1 MRKFSSSVVCLG
13 LLLSGVGCTVQFPA
27 SQASVQP
34 AADSGPEVQAPG
46 VVVFNDAPPVA
57 ERVYVYDPGYPPGT
71 YFYNG
76 GYVYNGYYYPHD
88 VYVNRVVAMNV
99 RENRYTNVTQNR
111 YQTTVINNR
120 TANNNNTVASANTKT
135 GKTSGSK
142 SNGSAVNPT
151 AQASARPT
159 PQQKP
164 KLAPPA
170 AAPAKK
176 GAKQ

>member
-99 RENRYTNVTQNR
+99 RQNRYTNVTQNR
-111 YQTTVINNR
+111 YQTTVINNK
-120 TANNNNTVASANTKT
+120 TINNTTVASAKTKT
-135 GKTSGSK
+135 GNDPANKAK
-142 SNGSAVNPT
+142 SSAVNPT
-151 AQASARPT
+151 AQASAKPT
-159 PQQKP
+159 PQPKP
-164 KLAPPA
+164 KLAPP